1 MSKYN
6 NVNPD
11 HYKLRGRERPG
22 QGVVSKEHPKTTERI
37 EGKRWKEKK
46 LEERGK
52 KVEVK
57 V

>member
-1 MSKYN
+1 VSKYN

-22 QGVVSKEHPKTTERI
+22 KGVVSKEHPKTTERI
-37 EGKRWKEKK
+37 EEKRWKKK
-46 LEERGK
+46 KVEERSK

>member
-11 HYKLRGRERPG
+11 HYRLRGRERPG
-22 QGVVSKEHPKTTERI
+22 KGVVSKEHPKTTERI
-37 EGKRWKEKK
+37 EEKRWKKK
-46 LEERGK
+46 LEERSK